1 MVLKVEKLPK
11 VVTIVALI
19 AVNHW
24 KELEETTQI
33 ILPII
38 LPFIFLIEGN
48 FFSLLPK
55 QAKRLDIEIG

>member
-1 MVLKVEKLPK
+1 MVLKVEKFPK

-38 LPFIFLIEGN
+38 LPFIFLTLK
-48 FFSLLPK
+48 SLAVK
-55 QAKRLDIEIG
+55 NVNG